1 MSSLFELSSNVAA
14 LELALDSDS
23 DPSTLQQIMDDLVTN
38 KEGFNHKVESYAGY
52 IGELQ
57 SVADARSAESK
68 RIGELAKATANKAQR
83 LKDAL
88 RDALI
93 RVGAKKVSTTRYE
106 IRIQKAGGKA
116 PLVIDESRV
125 SEEWTTTRTITE
137 INKDLIRAALE
148 GGEVLDFAEI
158 KERADIV
165 VIK

>member
-1 MSSLFELSSNVAA
+1 LFELSSNVAA

-38 KEGFNHKVESYAGY
+38 KEGFNQKVESYAGY

-57 SVADARSAESK
+57 SVADARSAESR
-68 RIGELAKATANKAQR
+68 RIGELAKTTANKAQR
-83 LKDAL
+83 LKEAL
-88 RDALI
+88 RDALV
-93 RVGAKKVSTTRYE
+93 RVGLKKMSTTRYE

-148 GGEVLDFAEI
+148 GGEVLDFAELA
-158 KERADIV
+158 ERSNV
-165 VIK
+165 MVIR

>member
-14 LELALDSDS
+14 LELALDNDG
-23 DPSTLQQIMDDLVTN
+23 DPSTLQQIMDDLVAN
-38 KEGFNHKVESYAGY
+38 KEGFNQKVESYAGY

-57 SVADARSAESK
+57 SVADARSAESR

-83 LKDAL
+83 LKEAL
-88 RDALI
+88 RDALV
-93 RVGAKKVSTTRYE
+93 RVGLKKMSTTRYE

-148 GGEVLDFAEI
+148 GGEVLDFAELA
-158 KERADIV
+158 ERCNV
-165 VIK
+165 MVIR

>member
-14 LELALDSDS
+14 LELALDNDG

-38 KEGFNHKVESYAGY
+38 KEGFNQKVESYAGY

-57 SVADARSAESK
+57 SVADARSAESR
-68 RIGELAKATANKAQR
+68 RIGELAKAAANKAQR
-83 LKDAL
+83 LKEAL

-93 RVGAKKVSTTRYE
+93 RVGLKKMSTTRYE

-125 SEEWTTTRTITE
+125 SAEWTTTRTITE

-148 GGEVLDFAEI
+148 GGEVLDFAELA
-158 KERADIV
+158 ERSNV
-165 VIK
+165 MVIR

>member
-1 MSSLFELSSNVAA
+1 MTSLFELSSNVAA
-14 LELALDSDS
+14 LELALDNDS
-23 DPSTLQQIMDDLVTN
+23 DPSTLQQIMDDLVAN
-38 KEGFNHKVESYAGY
+38 KEGFNQKVEGYAGY

-83 LKDAL
+83 LREAL
-88 RDALI
+88 RDALV
-93 RVGAKKVSTTRYE
+93 RVGLKKMSTTRYE

-148 GGEVLDFAEI
+148 GGEVLDFAELA
-158 KERADIV
+158 ERSNV
-165 VIK
+165 MVIR